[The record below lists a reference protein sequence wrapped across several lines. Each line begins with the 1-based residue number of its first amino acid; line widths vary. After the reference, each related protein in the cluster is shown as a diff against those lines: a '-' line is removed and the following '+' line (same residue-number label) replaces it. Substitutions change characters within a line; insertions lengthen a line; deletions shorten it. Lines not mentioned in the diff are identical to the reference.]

1 MKRRRNQTDA
11 FVGRIEGL
19 RFPNTFN
26 PYAEICSVHDRPN
39 AAVVRRENLRR
50 VVRAA
55 LENGV
60 DSVWIARDLGYRGGR
75 RTGLALTDEFHLVAH
90 AKLLRSGPLE
100 RATNGP
106 PVIERTALVIW
117 RMLQLLNAPVFL
129 WNVFP
134 LHPHEPEDPLTN
146 RNHSRAERTACQ
158 PLLLWVLQHLNPKKV
173 VAIGR
178 DAKLALD
185 DINANATA
193 VRHPSYGGQ
202 NDFVRDIA
210 TLYGLSSPRVADDQQ
225 QSMF

>member
-1 MKRRRNQTDA
+1 
-11 FVGRIEGL
+11 
-19 RFPNTFN
+19 
-26 PYAEICSVHDRPN
+26 
-39 AAVVRRENLRR
+39 
-50 VVRAA
+50 
-55 LENGV
+55 
-60 DSVWIARDLGYRGGR
+60 
-75 RTGLALTDEFHLVAH
+75 
-90 AKLLRSGPLE
+90 
-100 RATNGP
+100 
-106 PVIERTALVIW
+106 
-117 RMLQLLNAPVFL
+117 MLQLLNAPVFL